1 MVVNRTKLDVRYK
14 ETDQMGVVHHSNYVI
29 YCEVGRTELIK
40 ELGFSYFEMEEL
52 GYLSP
57 VLNIDLTYHF
67 PAKYGDTVTIETWIE
82 QYTGVRVVYGYKIMN
97 QDGKVCVT
105 GTSSHGCVKKETFKP
120 ISMRKYLPDWD
131 EAYRQ
136 AMKKEKE

>member
-131 EAYRQ
+131 EAYRK

>member
-1 MVVNRTKLDVRYK
+1 MVINRTQLDVRYK
-14 ETDQMGVVHHSNYVI
+14 ETDQMGVVHHSNYVV

-40 ELGFSYFEMEEL
+40 QLGFSYFEMEQS
-52 GYLSP
+52 GFMSP
-57 VLNIDLTYHF
+57 VININLNYIY
-67 PAKYGDTVTIETWIE
+67 PAKYGDTLTIETWIE
-82 QYTGVRVVYGYKIMN
+82 EYTGVRVVYGYKVIN
-97 QDGKVCVT
+97 QNGQTCVT

-136 AMKKEKE
+136 AMKQEK